1 MTTPEVST
9 GEWRVLRARGWELSP
24 QLTLNK
30 VSSLCFLS
38 LLLSIIIIFS
48 NQGELILI
56 DKPLFTVPDSAHT
69 DDPEDLNRVLSCE
82 VENLTEADREYF
94 YSLAD
99 CKVTDCF

>member
-1 MTTPEVST
+1 MTTPEVRT

-24 QLTLNK
+24 QLISNK
-30 VSSLCFLS
+30 VSSLCCLS

-82 VENLTEADREYF
+82 VENLTDADKQYF